1 MSSSRSVFPRAIR
14 TSVTATDKFS
24 RPQSTN
30 HTQFLCAAP
39 AVASCIDEH
48 GAIYRFFSRDFGS
61 GHGRQDAPHSTNKS
75 EHWRWLLT
83 LSVCLAVPVLLETL
97 DYTVVATAQ
106 PHIASA
112 FNRLDLQSYIG
123 TVYLLTS
130 TAFLPLF
137 ASLSDVFGRH
147 FALQLSLF
155 IFMIG
160 SAISTGAFNIETMLA
175 GRAIA
180 GVGAAGLL
188 TIVRVIV
195 SDSRS
200 LDSNNWQTTLL
211 FFLYTVGYVIGP
223 VIGGALVGISFR
235 WIFAI
240 NLPCCTVSMILSLIL
255 LRNKLKDRQA
265 VVDGRYSGRGHLGF
279 VSRLLRIDWVGAFI
293 FIAGGLLL
301 LLALNWGSNEGWNSA
316 KVVVC
321 FVLGG
326 LLIVACLF
334 WEWFLE
340 SHQSTDAAKRQSS
353 TVFLAEPMIPLAI
366 FKSYDVCAVL
376 AASFVS
382 GMVMIV
388 MLYFVA
394 IFMTIATGLSA
405 TNAGVQLLYFAPGM
419 GGGSLLSSFMIKH
432 LRQPKYPILFG
443 GLLLPIAL
451 GLISMAMQQDRQNL
465 VKGFM
470 VLAGVGIGVA
480 IGPLAIHARF
490 SQPAER
496 LAIVSA
502 MLLFFRSFG
511 GTIGLAQCAAV
522 LNAKVRDYLQ
532 DAVESGAVSAEHAA
546 TLASIASSGGLS
558 SVHEIDILPP
568 DVQDLV
574 RNAFRNGVRWAF
586 VSLIPWAAVA
596 FLLTV
601 FLTNLRDE
609 HADEGREVEVPKS
622 EEHRLQHISP
632 SFSKQKNGL
641 PVMSC
646 IHGMRILEP
655 AFIDITCANSLTC
668 PQ

>member
-1 MSSSRSVFPRAIR
+1 MLLRA
-14 TSVTATDKFS
+14 T
-24 RPQSTN
+24 
-30 HTQFLCAAP
+30 
-39 AVASCIDEH
+39 
-48 GAIYRFFSRDFGS
+48 YRFFKRKFGS
-61 GHGRQDAPHSTNKS
+61 GHERREELEPRSTVKS

-160 SAISTGAFNIETMLA
+160 SAISTGALNIETMLA
-175 GRAIA
+175 GRAVA

-211 FFLYTVGYVIGP
+211 FFLYTIGYVIGP

-265 VVDGRYSGRGHLGF
+265 AVDARYNSQGGQEF
-279 VSRLLRIDWVGAFI
+279 VARLLRIDWIGAFI
-293 FIAGGLLL
+293 FIAGGVLL
-301 LLALNWGSNEGWNSA
+301 LLALNWGSNEAWNSA
-316 KVVVC
+316 KVIVC

-326 LLIVACLF
+326 LLISVCLF

-340 SHQSTDAAKRQSS
+340 SQRTDTAKVNLSA
-353 TVFLAEPMIPLAI
+353 VFLAEPMIPLAI
-366 FKSYDVCAVL
+366 FTSYDVCAVL

-419 GGGSLLSSFMIKH
+419 GGGSLLSSLMIKH

-451 GLISMAMQQDRQNL
+451 GLISMAMQQDKQNL

-490 SQPAER
+490 SQPVER
-496 LAIVSA
+496 LAI
-502 MLLFFRSFG
+502 FRSLG

-522 LNAKVRDYLQ
+522 LNAKVRVYLQ
-532 DAVESGAVSAEHAA
+532 DAVASGAVSAEHAA
-546 TLASIASSGGLS
+546 ALASISGSGGLGS
-558 SVHEIDILPP
+558 IQEIDILPP
-568 DVQDLV
+568 DVQELV
-574 RNAFRNGVRWAF
+574 RNGFRNGVRWAF
-586 VSLIPWAAVA
+586 ISLIPWAAVA
-596 FLLTV
+596 FVLTV
-601 FLTNLRDE
+601 FLTNIRGRDTKE
-609 HADEGREVEVPKS
+609 ESEVSKR
-622 EEHRLQHISP
+622 EEHRLRHISP
-632 SFSKQKNGL
+632 RSE
-641 PVMSC
+641 
-646 IHGMRILEP
+646 I
-655 AFIDITCANSLTC
+655 
-668 PQ
+668 

>member
-1 MSSSRSVFPRAIR
+1 MLFRA
-14 TSVTATDKFS
+14 T
-24 RPQSTN
+24 
-30 HTQFLCAAP
+30 
-39 AVASCIDEH
+39 
-48 GAIYRFFSRDFGS
+48 YRFFKRNFGDS
-61 GHGRQDAPHSTNKS
+61 HERQDELEPRSTVKS

-160 SAISTGAFNIETMLA
+160 SAISTGALNIETMLA
-175 GRAIA
+175 GRAVA

-188 TIVRVIV
+188 TIVRVII

-211 FFLYTVGYVIGP
+211 FFLYTIGYVIGP
-223 VIGGALVGISFR
+223 VIGG
-235 WIFAI
+235 
-240 NLPCCTVSMILSLIL
+240 
-255 LRNKLKDRQA
+255 
-265 VVDGRYSGRGHLGF
+265 
-279 VSRLLRIDWVGAFI
+279 
-293 FIAGGLLL
+293 
-301 LLALNWGSNEGWNSA
+301 
-316 KVVVC
+316 
-321 FVLGG
+321 G
-326 LLIVACLF
+326 LLISICLF

-340 SHQSTDAAKRQSS
+340 SQRTDTAKVNLLA
-353 TVFLAEPMIPLAI
+353 VFLAEPMIPLEI
-366 FKSYDVCAVL
+366 FTSYDVCAVL

-405 TNAGVQLLYFAPGM
+405 TNAG
-419 GGGSLLSSFMIKH
+419 GGGSLLSSLMIKH

-451 GLISMAMQQDRQNL
+451 GLISLAMQQDKQNL

-490 SQPAER
+490 SQPPER

-502 MLLFFRSFG
+502 MLLFFRSLG

-522 LNAKVRDYLQ
+522 LNAKVRVYLQ
-532 DAVESGAVSAEHAA
+532 DAVASGAVSAEHAA
-546 TLASIASSGGLS
+546 ALASISGSGGLGS
-558 SVHEIDILPP
+558 IQEIDILPP
-568 DVQDLV
+568 DVQELV
-574 RNAFRNGVRWAF
+574 RNGFRNGVRWAF
-586 VSLIPWAAVA
+586 ISLIPWAVVA
-596 FLLTV
+596 FVLTV
-601 FLTNLRDE
+601 FLTNIRGTDAEEEPDVLKR
-609 HADEGREVEVPKS
+609 
-622 EEHRLQHISP
+622 EEHHLRHISP
-632 SFSKQKNGL
+632 RSDN
-641 PVMSC
+641 
-646 IHGMRILEP
+646 
-655 AFIDITCANSLTC
+655 
-668 PQ
+668 